1 MDKPEEVV
9 SEFQDVL
16 VTSTL
21 AELNPKVPISVGRRS
36 SLARTV
42 RQMNQHNIGCML
54 VTDEENRLVGIFTEW
69 DVLNRV
75 AGLVEDMT
83 QATIADYMTADP
95 VTLKADLPIA
105 QALNLMSIHGFRHVP
120 LVDESGQPAGIIS
133 FRDVVGYLN
142 EALEG

>member
-1 MDKPEEVV
+1 
-9 SEFQDVL
+9 
-16 VTSTL
+16 
-21 AELNPKVPISVGRRS
+21 
-36 SLARTV
+36 
-42 RQMNQHNIGCML
+42 MNQHNIGCML

-120 LVDESGQPAGIIS
+120 LVDEQRPAGGDY
-133 FRDVVGYLN
+133 FVPGRGWVF
-142 EALEG
+142 E